1 MISFALISDVAQ
13 MSPLLFSQYSTAFS
27 ISNRQVIC
35 LASQCR
41 LPGGSDMGSIP
52 ASGRYPGEG
61 DTLEK
66 EKAIHSSILD

>member
-13 MSPLLFSQYSTAFS
+13 LSPLSFSQYSAAFS

-35 LASQCR
+35 LASQCH

-52 ASGRYPGEG
+52 ASGRSPGEG
-61 DTLEK
+61 KSNPLQY
-66 EKAIHSSILD
+66 S